1 MFHQGSF
8 DARLYQ
14 RRCTVIKRTLF
25 LFLLSCVP
33 AVAQQ
38 GQAIGPTAPCSAFGT
53 ASGTC
58 LQGAGALGSPLSIGT
73 LPAFTL
79 GGTISGGGNNVNNVN
94 INVSSP
100 GTGAFTTIGAT
111 SVVTINANTAAGPT
125 PLAGDVFRI
134 LQADSVVNRTTLE
147 SAGATNIIGGRR
159 SGGTMASPA
168 ATPAAVSLLQLGG
181 LGYTTGY
188 ATGPNALISLQ
199 SNTLWTTSNADT
211 RIAFST
217 TPTGTLSQVEA
228 LRIQPSGGVSIG
240 ATSIASDPGIGSL
253 NMDGTIIAP
262 NITSDAGLADT
273 TLCWKNAATTGTFLK
288 GSGTLGICLG
298 TSGAQFKT
306 AFAPMVGGLEEV
318 MGLSLQNYRYR
329 NGYGD
334 SGERMQYGLTAQDVD
349 KVMPDLVRRD
359 TSGEVINYDSGAL
372 LFVGLRAIQ
381 QLKTDN
387 DNLRACQATWKCRIF
402 GVQ

>member
-1 MFHQGSF
+1 M
-8 DARLYQ
+8 
-14 RRCTVIKRTLF
+14 IKRTLF

-33 AVAQQ
+33 AAAQQ

-79 GGTISGGGNNVNNVN
+79 GGTISGGGNNFNNVN

-100 GTGAFTTIGAT
+100 GTGAFTTIGAS
-111 SVVTINANTAAGPT
+111 SVVTINANTSAGPV
-125 PLAGDVFRI
+125 PLVGDLLRV
-134 LQADSVVNRTTLE
+134 LAADGIATRLTFE
-147 SAGATNIIGGRR
+147 AASANNVLGGRVT
-159 SGGTMASPA
+159 GGTMAAPTATFAGAGLLSFNGYGYTGALSTAANAVITMTADSLWSGTNA
-168 ATPAAVSLLQLGG
+168 ATR
-181 LGYTTGY
+181 
-188 ATGPNALISLQ
+188 IS
-199 SNTLWTTSNADT
+199 
-211 RIAFST
+211 FFT
-217 TPTGTLSQVEA
+217 TPTGSTTRAEMFRLSTL
-228 LRIQPSGGVSIG
+228 GGASIG
-240 ATSIASDPGIGSL
+240 ATAVATDPGAGSL

-273 TLCWKNAATTGTFLK
+273 TLCWKTSATTGTFLK

-402 GVQ
+402 GVR